1 MISLCKDLIMKS
13 LSFTF
18 HAFLHGVQGQYCAWH
33 PLQVLV
39 GFVQTFSPFF
49 NPKKCF
55 SVMTV
60 KEMSDWVM
68 WFTGHWLGRKGHLES
83 VRAQRREKAMSRS
96 LEWYCVLPL
105 LYGRPSVLTTKVARR
120 YLLLTLVSTLW
131 LGTFPSPAIIM
142 QIDHHWNHLYV
153 YTS

>member
-60 KEMSDWVM
+60 REMSDWVM
-68 WFTGHWLGRKGHLES
+68 WFTGHWLGRKGYLES
-83 VRAQRREKAMSRS
+83 VRAQRREETTSRS
-96 LEWYCVLPL
+96 LEMILCSAFALWKAEHINHISRKKVLASHSSFNTVPRDL
-105 LYGRPSVLTTKVARR
+105 SLSCYYNADRP
-120 YLLLTLVSTLW
+120 
-131 LGTFPSPAIIM
+131 
-142 QIDHHWNHLYV
+142 
-153 YTS
+153 